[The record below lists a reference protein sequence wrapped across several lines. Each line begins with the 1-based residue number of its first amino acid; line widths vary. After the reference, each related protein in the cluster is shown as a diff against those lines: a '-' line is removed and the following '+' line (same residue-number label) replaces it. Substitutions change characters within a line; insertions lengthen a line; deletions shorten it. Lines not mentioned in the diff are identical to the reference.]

1 MHYRSLLLPLLL
13 GSLSLGTATASL
25 AAGGHDH
32 HQQHGDSVQTL
43 RLDNGKRWVTD
54 APLRKAMGELGSAL
68 HATHDAIH
76 QDRLPTAEYERLA
89 ALVNDQVAYMVK
101 NCSLPE
107 QADAQLHLVIA
118 SLLAGAE
125 EMAGH
130 GGEGRRA
137 GAVRVIT
144 ALNDYGS
151 HFDHPGFKR
160 F

>member
-1 MHYRSLLLPLLL
+1 MNYRSLLLPLLL
-13 GSLSLGTATASL
+13 GSLSLGAATTSL

-32 HQQHGDSVQTL
+32 HQHGDSAQTL
-43 RLDNGKRWVTD
+43 RLDNGKRWTTD
-54 APLRKAMGELGSAL
+54 APLRKAMGELGAAL
-68 HATHDAIH
+68 HAAHHAVH
-76 QDRLPTAEYERLA
+76 EDRLATAEYERLA
-89 ALVNDQVAYMVK
+89 TLVNDRVAYMVK
-101 NCSLPE
+101 NCSLSE
-107 QADAQLHLVIA
+107 QADAQLHLIIT